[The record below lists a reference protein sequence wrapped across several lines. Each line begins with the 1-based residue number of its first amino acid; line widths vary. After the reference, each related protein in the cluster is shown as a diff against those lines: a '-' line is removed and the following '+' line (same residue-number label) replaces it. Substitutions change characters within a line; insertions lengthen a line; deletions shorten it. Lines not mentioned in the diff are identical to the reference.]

1 MVSKAFEYLKG
12 QREYRDSKNGRR
24 LTDRK
29 KLMSIWLQNY
39 ATALRPKL
47 KSIRLEV
54 PIDWAQLQLRPD
66 EIWGG
71 EAAAANLLIEGY
83 PIPKELKLFIH
94 TSLNERAKE
103 LSVKVNSQG
112 KLWITRTF
120 WRVTLKLNHSGKAML
135 CIAELIAS
143 GDDRNIETARM
154 INDKYLNLKEGSI
167 SRY

>member
-12 QREYRDSKNGRR
+12 QREYRDSKNGRQ
-24 LTDRK
+24 LTDRE

-39 ATALRPKL
+39 ATTLRAKL

-54 PIDWAQLQLRPD
+54 PVDWAQLQLRPD

-71 EAAAANLLIEGY
+71 EAAANLLIEGY
-83 PIPKELKLFIH
+83 PIPEELQLLIH

-112 KLWITRTF
+112 KLWITRAF
-120 WRVTLKLNHSGKAML
+120 WGVALKLNHTGEAML
-135 CIAELIAS
+135 CIAGLIAS